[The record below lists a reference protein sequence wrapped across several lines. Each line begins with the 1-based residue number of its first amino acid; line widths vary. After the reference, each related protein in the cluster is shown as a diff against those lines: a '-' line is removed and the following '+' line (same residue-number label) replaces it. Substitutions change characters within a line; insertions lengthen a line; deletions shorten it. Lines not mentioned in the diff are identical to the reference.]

1 MKRLLLP
8 AAICFFATAPFQSA
22 SAAEV
27 CPSGSGVTSSCITHM
42 TTLTSDADKLTKCIK
57 ELKSEY
63 FGVNGSAGKGPKY
76 KKKRNDCIIIATL
89 ALDAI
94 ESAYVPGGDT
104 TPRDALE
111 EVVDE
116 WKAEAAADE

>member
-1 MKRLLLP
+1 M
-8 AAICFFATAPFQSA
+8 
-22 SAAEV
+22 AE
-27 CPSGSGVTSSCITHM
+27 
-42 TTLTSDADKLTKCIK
+42 LTDDGDKLTQCIR

-63 FGVNGSAGKGPKY
+63 FGVNGASGKGPKY
-76 KKKRNDCIIIATL
+76 RKKRNECIIIATL

-116 WKAEAAADE
+116 WKAAADKDE